1 MKKII
6 LFCVTF
12 IFIFFIGI
20 KSISALGFELA
31 STDATV
37 DDNQNVTITGKITNT
52 SWPTGYGIKKIE
64 GELSFNTNYL
74 SFLSVTTSSAGVFS
88 ITSTNISAGKVSIVI
103 EAAATNGILTD
114 SVLFSVVL
122 RAVSPT
128 TGTNVSYKINAKG
141 LTDKDGN
148 KPASEYPSTTITS
161 NNLKVV
167 VSEVESTNANLK
179 TLILKNPDN
188 ENISYTPTFTATTIS
203 YAATVDY
210 EIDSV
215 TISATPSDTASTI
228 TGTGNVELSTVGD
241 KTVTIVVTAE
251 AGNTKTYTLVITRN
265 PSDTDKSKLKAMTIE
280 GFDDFEFSKDKTVYT
295 LYILKPIAVLNIAPT
310 PVDAAATYA
319 ITNNTNL
326 KDGSAIRIVVTSKDK
341 LETTTYYI
349 KIKDK
354 RTTTTIS
361 NSTVY
366 ERNPYV
372 IIGLSAISFGLLG
385 TLIYVI
391 KKEG

>member
-128 TGTNVSYKINAKG
+128 TGTNVSYKINANG

-179 TLILKNPDN
+179 TLVLKNSDN
-188 ENISYTPTFTATTIS
+188 ESISYTPTFTASTIS

>member
-1 MKKII
+1 VRKTL
-6 LFCVTF
+6 LFFTTF
-12 IFIFFIGI
+12 IFIFFLGI

-31 STDATV
+31 STDATIN
-37 DDNQNVTITGKITNT
+37 DNQNVTITGKITNT

-74 SFLSVTTSSAGVFS
+74 SFLSVTTSSPGVFTV
-88 ITSTNISAGKVSIVI
+88 TSTNISAGKVSIVI
-103 EAAATNGILTD
+103 EATATNGILTD

-122 RAVSPT
+122 RATAPT
-128 TGTNVSYKINAKG
+128 TGTNVSYKINANG

-148 KPASEYPSTTITS
+148 KPASEYPSTTTTS

-167 VSEVESTNANLK
+167 VGEVESTDANLK
-179 TLILKNPDN
+179 TLSLKDSDN
-188 ENISYTPTFTATTIS
+188 NSITYTPVFAASTIS

-215 TISATPSDTASTI
+215 AVSATPNDSSATI
-228 TGTGNVELSTVGD
+228 TGTGTTALTTVGD
-241 KTVTIVVTAE
+241 KTITLVVTAE
-251 AGNTKTYTLVITRN
+251 AGNTKTYTIVITRN
-265 PSDTDKSKLKAMTIE
+265 PSNSDKSKLKSMIIE
-280 GFDDFEFSKDKTVYT
+280 GFDDFEFSKNKTVYT
-295 LYILKPIAVLNIAPT
+295 LYISNKIPELKIVVET
-310 PVDAAATYA
+310 VDPDATFA

-326 KDGSAIRIVVTSKDK
+326 KDGSKVRIVVTSKDK

-354 RTTTTIS
+354 NATTTKS
-361 NSTVY
+361 STTAY
-366 ERNPYV
+366 ERNPYI
-372 IIGLSAISFGLLG
+372 IIGLSTISFGLLG
-385 TLIYVI
+385 ALIYVI

>member
-128 TGTNVSYKINAKG
+128 TGTNVSYKINANG

-148 KPASEYPSTTITS
+148 KPASEYPSTAITS
-161 NNLKVV
+161 NSLKVV

-179 TLILKNPDN
+179 TLVLKNSDN
-188 ENISYTPTFTATTIS
+188 ESISYTPTFTATTVS